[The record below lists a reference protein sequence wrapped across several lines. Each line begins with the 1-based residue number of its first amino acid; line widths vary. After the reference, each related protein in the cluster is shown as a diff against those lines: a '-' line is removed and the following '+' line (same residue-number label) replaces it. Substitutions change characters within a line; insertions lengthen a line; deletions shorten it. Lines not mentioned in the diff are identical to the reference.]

1 MIRESVN
8 ERVRVT
14 ERESESERER
24 ELYITRPKLYYVKTH
39 KTKAFPGA
47 GAEQRCMGTIVE
59 K

>member
-1 MIRESVN
+1 MN

-14 ERESESERER
+14 ERESERER
-24 ELYITRPKLYYVKTH
+24 ELYITRPKLYYVTTH